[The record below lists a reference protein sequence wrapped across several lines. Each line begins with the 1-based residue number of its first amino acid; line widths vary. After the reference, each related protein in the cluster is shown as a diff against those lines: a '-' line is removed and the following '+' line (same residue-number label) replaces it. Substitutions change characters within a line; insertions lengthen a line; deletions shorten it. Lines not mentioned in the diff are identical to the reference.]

1 LAFLKK
7 TLIWIDT
14 YIVTIATISI
24 GILFFV
30 HQFEKPNLKTKDDIM
45 FLEGNVADFSFEIKS
60 SYKAS
65 LNQYYIWLN
74 NYPCTFQ
81 IKADFL
87 PYFFQSRFE
96 DEIKK
101 GDKIRVAIPRDFENK
116 LLKNDEFI
124 FILSAS
130 KDYIDY
136 LNLNETLE
144 KENDNFDIYAGLL
157 FSMFGIGYYLFK
169 RKKLPSNL

>member
-1 LAFLKK
+1 M
-7 TLIWIDT
+7 
-14 YIVTIATISI
+14 
-24 GILFFV
+24 
-30 HQFEKPNLKTKDDIM
+30 KTKDDIT

-60 SYKAS
+60 GYKSS
-65 LNQYYIWLN
+65 LKQYYIWLD

-101 GDKIRVAIPRDFENK
+101 GDKIRVAIPKDFENQIWERN
-116 LLKNDEFI
+116 KNI

-136 LNLNETLE
+136 LNINETLE

-157 FSMFGIGYYLFK
+157 FAMFGVSYYFL
-169 RKKLPSNL
+169 KKKKIIN